1 VKDKARHLI
10 VYGLMI
16 LPVLTFVST
25 ETQEW
30 FLENRVKS
38 YLIEERGYN
47 SEDIQQITT
56 KSRKHVTE
64 AIVVFVSE
72 PEVQY
77 RYHFLRG
84 DIRQMGYGLVQGFSK
99 KLNHQNLEHLE

>member
-1 VKDKARHLI
+1 MV
-10 VYGLMI
+10 
-16 LPVLTFVST
+16 LPILTFVFT
-25 ETQEW
+25 EIQEW

-56 KSRKHVTE
+56 KSKKHVTE

-77 RYHFLRG
+77 HYHFLSG

-99 KLNHQNLEHLE
+99 QLDHQNLEHLE